1 MQKLNRTKINEIFVL
16 SKISALHKA
25 MILEKED
32 FMKKLISVYSS
43 NKVNKKN
50 IKMEISGLSSAVQTS
65 LDGFPMYFG
74 HNYHKPIGWTH
85 SLGIFIEPK
94 IVRALGT
101 AYLPENE
108 DEYKLIENKIREYS
122 YKNLDE
128 HFEKFIHI
136 LDERLSD
143 FYSGKQ
149 KYNNTE
155 CVSVIDKEIVKKV
168 FPGIFEKEDKSGL
181 ISLKDLNSINPG
193 VYQIGEYLLFAHSYF
208 RRSLS
213 RLNTLN
219 EEFLRQLENVKH
231 NPELDVKISIDL
243 DLIGLAETFNKRH
256 EFQYW
261 RGPLFKDDLGNISD
275 GVTVYSAN
283 DNQKLFSGISR
294 TEFGWYKQ
302 DNKKTLECEEIADEP
317 SYGLNNES
325 YGCRYIHSML
335 NEETQLPYHLDGA
348 IRLYSEERMI
358 ERLDIDIKKASRDTV
373 YTKLWRIDGN
383 INISLWKSLIVDY
396 FRDNTLISEYLEG
409 KTEDEDIVSPYLFTT
424 EKNEKYIPL
433 DVQKEKGVRLLVS
446 YHKSEELIEGNYLKN
461 HDFLLWENKHYEA
474 MDNNALTLIKMLQKE
489 IQINFNEDI
498 QYIDYNDLIT
508 NLPPMIFSSKSAVR
522 DAWFTRAQIYKLCKA
537 WNEKGDDRIV
547 TFTIGINYKDYLV
560 YYSYLGHVSD
570 MVVWMKKDKNEYP
583 LTSKEINKWSEKVS
597 ATLNEI
603 FINEEILDLSK
614 VMDKYGVLTLNREE
628 FEGDFKKVYDDH
640 ENALMLELA
649 MPKDE
654 IDILEADGIT
664 LAQPV
669 WIRKSTCSNCRKEY
683 RSCSCI
689 KTIEKNIFEIIE
701 EMEYLTPIWTNRK
714 AIH

>member
-1 MQKLNRTKINEIFVL
+1 
-16 SKISALHKA
+16 
-25 MILEKED
+25 
-32 FMKKLISVYSS
+32 MKKLISVYSS

-50 IKMEISGLSSAVQTS
+50 MKMEISGLSSAVQNS

-85 SLGIFIEPK
+85 SLGLFIEPK

-108 DEYKLIENKIREYS
+108 DEYKLIENKIKEYS
-122 YKNLDE
+122 YRNLDE
-128 HFEKFIHI
+128 HFEKFIHV
-136 LDERLSD
+136 LDEGLLD

-149 KYNNTE
+149 KYSNTE
-155 CVSVIDKEIVKKV
+155 CVSVIDKEIVRKV
-168 FPGIFEKEDKSGL
+168 FPKIFENEDKSGL
-181 ISLKDLNSINPG
+181 ISLKDLKSINPG

-219 EEFLRQLENVKH
+219 EEFLRQLENVKL
-231 NPELDVKISIDL
+231 NPELDVKIALDL
-243 DLIGLAETFNKRH
+243 DLIGLAETYDKRY

-261 RGPLFKDDLGNISD
+261 RGPLFKDNLRNISE

-335 NEETQLPYHLDGA
+335 DEEKQSPYHLDGA

-358 ERLDIDIKKASRDTV
+358 ERLDIDIKKASRDTT

-383 INISLWKSLIVDY
+383 INIILWKSLIVDY

-409 KTEDEDIVSPYLFTT
+409 KTEEDTISPYLFAS
-424 EKNEKYIPL
+424 EKKEKYIPL
-433 DVQKEKGVRLLVS
+433 NLQREKGVRLLVS
-446 YHKSEELIEGNYLKN
+446 FHKSEELMKGNYIKN
-461 HDFLLWENKHYEA
+461 PDFLSWGNKSYEV
-474 MDNNALTLIKMLQKE
+474 MDTNALTLIKMLKNE
-489 IQINFNEDI
+489 IQLDFNKDI

-508 NLPPMIFSSKSAVR
+508 NLPLMIFSSKSAVR
-522 DAWFTRAQIYKLCKA
+522 DAWFARAQIYKLCKA
-537 WNEKGDDRIV
+537 WNENGDDRVV
-547 TFTIGINYKDYLV
+547 TFTIGINYKDNLV

-570 MVVWMKKDKNEYP
+570 MVIWMRKDKHEYP
-583 LTSKEINKWSEKVS
+583 LTFKEINKWSEKVS
-597 ATLNEI
+597 ATLDKT

-614 VMDKYGVLTLNREE
+614 IIDEYGVMNLNREE
-628 FEGDFKKVYDDH
+628 FEGDFKRVYDDQ
-640 ENALMLELA
+640 EKAMMLELKI
-649 MPKDE
+649 PQDE
-654 IDILEADGIT
+654 MNMLEDEGVT
-664 LAQPV
+664 LVQPV
-669 WIRKSTCSNCRKEY
+669 WIRKSTCSNCKKEY
-683 RSCSCI
+683 KSCNCI
-689 KTIEKNIFEIIE
+689 KIIEKNVFEVID

-714 AIH
+714 ASH